1 MTLSSSFYIL
11 NQVMTW
17 VTTCC
22 CWDIKICDD
31 FSLNYNSTSESNLFP
46 CGLNLCTGTESSGL
60 GAGLSEALDA
70 GLN

>member
-31 FSLNYNSTSESNLFP
+31 FSLNYNSTSKSNL
-46 CGLNLCTGTESSGL
+46 CMGTESSGL